1 MEYREHIL
9 ENGIRMVHKQ
19 SNSPV
24 AHCGIFIDAGSRD
37 EKKNEHGMAHFI
49 EHVIFKG
56 TKKRKAYHIISSLE
70 DVGGELDAY
79 TTKEKTVV
87 YGTFLTQY
95 YEKALDIFS
104 DIVFNSTFPAKEL
117 EKEKDVIIDEINS
130 YNDNPYELIYDEF
143 EQMVFDNHPLGRSIL
158 GTEKSVKSFT
168 SCDVEA
174 FMQNNYNTDRII
186 ISSIGNISFEK
197 LIKLFEQYFS
207 GIKQSLRK
215 VNRRKSSNYKISKS
229 EADKDTHQ
237 SHCILGSVAY
247 DIKNKKRLGLILLN
261 NILAGNNMN
270 SRLNMLLREK
280 YGYVYNVESAY
291 NYYSDTGLS
300 YIYFG
305 TDKENLKRVYDL
317 IIKEIKL
324 LQNTKLGS
332 VQLKKA
338 KNQLIGQ
345 ITIGSDNNLN
355 QMFSLGKSYLMFNKV
370 DSLESIYNKIEKL
383 TALDLL
389 EIANEVFEESKISH
403 LIYK

>member
-1 MEYREHIL
+1 MEYKEHIL
-9 ENGIRMVHKQ
+9 ENGIKLVHKH
-19 SNSPV
+19 SISPV

-87 YGTFLTQY
+87 FATFLTQY
-95 YEKALDIFS
+95 YEKTLDIFS
-104 DIVFNSTFPAKEL
+104 DIVFNSTFPPKEL

-143 EQMVFDNHPLGRSIL
+143 EQLVFDNHPLGRSIL
-158 GTEKSVKSFT
+158 GTEKSVKSFNIN
-168 SCDVEA
+168 DVET
-174 FMQNNYNTDRII
+174 FMLNNYNTDRII

-197 LIKLFEQYFS
+197 LVMFFEKYFIDVKS
-207 GIKQSLRK
+207 NLRK
-215 VNRRKSSNYKISKS
+215 VKRRKCSNYKISRS
-229 EADKDTHQ
+229 ETDKDTYQ

-247 DIKNKKRLGLILLN
+247 DIKNKNRLGLILLN

-291 NYYSDTGLS
+291 NYYSDTGLT

-305 TDKENLKRVYDL
+305 TDKENLNRVYDL
-317 IIKEIKL
+317 IIKELKI
-324 LQNTKLGS
+324 LQNNKLGS

-338 KNQLIGQ
+338 KSQLIGQ
-345 ITIGSDNNLN
+345 ITIASDNNLN
-355 QMFSLGKSYLMFNKV
+355 QMFSIGKSYLMFNKV
-370 DSLESIYNKIEKL
+370 DCLDLVYSKIEKL
-383 TALDLL
+383 TAMEIL